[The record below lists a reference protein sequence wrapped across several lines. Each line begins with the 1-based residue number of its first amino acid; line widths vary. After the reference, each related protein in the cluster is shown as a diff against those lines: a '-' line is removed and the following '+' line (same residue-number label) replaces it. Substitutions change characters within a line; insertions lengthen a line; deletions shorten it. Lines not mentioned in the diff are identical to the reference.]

1 MCFLNSDFQWLPYT
15 VVYRAH
21 NLPVFEQPNYYFQA
35 FRAHTSRLVKAL
47 RQSAY
52 FPSVTESV
60 IFTLIRQSV
69 LS

>member
-1 MCFLNSDFQWLPYT
+1 MYRLYLGDVFPKFDFQSLPYT

-21 NLPVFEQPNYYFQA
+21 NLPVLSNRTIIFA
-35 FRAHTSRLVKAL
+35 VSRAHTSRLVKAL

-60 IFTLIRQSV
+60 ILH
-69 LS
+69 